1 MMQSMSLIIVES
13 NSSGIC
19 NGSTG
24 WRA

>member
-1 MMQSMSLIIVES
+1 MMQSMALIIVES